1 MKNSISP
8 EVKINLLSKLHG
20 CLTNSCRDIKQP
32 YGGAVTGSL
41 TEEHADRVILAA
53 SKYNHAEI
61 LNAVSKLAVV
71 GS

>member
-1 MKNSISP
+1 MKSSISP

-32 YGGAVTGSL
+32 YGDAVRGSL
-41 TEEHADRVILAA
+41 THADRVILAA